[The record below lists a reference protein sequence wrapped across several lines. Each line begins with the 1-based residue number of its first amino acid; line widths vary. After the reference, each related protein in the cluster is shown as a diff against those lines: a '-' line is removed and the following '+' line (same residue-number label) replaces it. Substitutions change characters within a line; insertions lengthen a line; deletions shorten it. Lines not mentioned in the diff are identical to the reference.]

1 MPVVDMNYHAMI
13 APLGIIRFFQIFLSC
28 TAFSLVASVNA
39 YNGSYG
45 AWCMF
50 TWIFCFIVTV
60 FIVLLELIG
69 VCHKLPISWEDFTS
83 AFSMLA
89 TLMIFTTS
97 IIYPSVYLKGGCSG
111 HICACMGSATA
122 MSILC
127 FLAYA
132 AEVGITRAKPG
143 EISGFLSTIPGL
155 LKVFEAYVACLI
167 FSLLDNGHLYNADPG
182 RQWCMAVYCICFII
196 TTLIIF
202 LTIGR
207 LLASLPFPFEKF
219 LIGYNVLAV
228 LMYLS
233 AAIVWP
239 IFSFRNNNSRPTQC
253 DSVPTCT
260 WNSLLGATFLTY
272 INLIA
277 YIIDL
282 VYSTKMV
289 FFTTPA

>member
-1 MPVVDMNYHAMI
+1 MDYRSLLF
-13 APLGIIRFFQIFLSC
+13 PLGIIRFFQIFLSC
-28 TAFSLVASVNA
+28 TAFSLVASVKA
-39 YNGSYG
+39 FDGSYG

-50 TWIFCFIVTV
+50 TWFFCFIVTV
-60 FIVLLELIG
+60 FIVLLEFTGLYR
-69 VCHKLPISWEDFTS
+69 KLPLSWEDFTS

-97 IIYPSVYLKGGCSG
+97 IIYPSIYLKGGCSG
-111 HICACMGSATA
+111 HVCACMGSATA

-127 FLAYA
+127 FIAYA
-132 AEVGITRAKPG
+132 LEVGLTRAKPG

-167 FSLLDNGHLYNADPG
+167 FSLLDNGHLYNANGG

-207 LLASLPFPFEKF
+207 LLASLPFPFEKS

-239 IFSFRNNNSRPTQC
+239 IFCFRDNPTRPSSC
-253 DSVPTCT
+253 DSYPSCV

-277 YIIDL
+277 YIMDL
-282 VYSTKMV
+282 FYSTRMV
-289 FFTTPA
+289 FFTASS